1 MDITIGVARRAY
13 YPVIEAAPVMDD
25 NGERTGETR
34 YNEVARFADPFRAQ
48 HFVNITANCENIRGA
63 LQQAFVLLD
72 NLERNHVFSQ
82 GEVERTAD
90 CKEKLNAAF
99 KVLKPPTEI
108 PAYLE
113 LPNEG

>member
-34 YNEVARFADPFRAQ
+34 YNEVARFTDPFRAQ
-48 HFVNITANCENIRGA
+48 HFVNITANGEEIKNTLA
-63 LQQAFVLLD
+63 TAFRLFD
-72 NLERNHVFSQ
+72 DLERNHVFSQ
-82 GEVERTAD
+82 GEIDRVVSCQKR
-90 CKEKLNAAF
+90 LNAAF
-99 KVLKPPTEI
+99 KVLTPPTEI